1 MQAITTWDIIFRL
14 LAAMAVGLIVGGQRT
29 RTAHPAGL
37 RTHMLV
43 ALGACVVMVIGS
55 QLYQDT
61 QHLYQTGPDPARLG
75 AQVISG
81 VGFLGAGTILKDGVT
96 IRGLTTAA
104 SLWTVACLGLATGM
118 GYYVLALFGSLA
130 VLITLSALDRLQA
143 HLQKNGVY
151 RLYLKIECDD
161 LNNGLIQIEE
171 ICNYYHVAMSNLAF
185 GRGSND
191 KYVIRLRLS
200 FPPKST
206 ERDRNLFFC
215 DISNIEDITSVENQD
230 E

>member
-1 MQAITTWDIIFRL
+1 
-14 LAAMAVGLIVGGQRT
+14 
-29 RTAHPAGL
+29 
-37 RTHMLV
+37 
-43 ALGACVVMVIGS
+43 
-55 QLYQDT
+55 
-61 QHLYQTGPDPARLG
+61 
-75 AQVISG
+75 
-81 VGFLGAGTILKDGVT
+81 
-96 IRGLTTAA
+96 
-104 SLWTVACLGLATGM
+104 M

-161 LNNGLIQIEE
+161 LNNSLIQIEE